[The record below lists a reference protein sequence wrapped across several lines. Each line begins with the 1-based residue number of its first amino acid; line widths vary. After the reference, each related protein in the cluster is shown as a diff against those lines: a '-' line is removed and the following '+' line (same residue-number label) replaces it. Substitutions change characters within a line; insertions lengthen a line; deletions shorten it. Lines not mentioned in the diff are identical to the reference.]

1 LALTKDI
8 NSTERLLNVIRGS
21 HQSSSVEKADS
32 EKKRFPKQKNS
43 KRYSLNFP
51 QITNKYHIK
60 VGIHISRDDAS
71 FVKMAKNSDGR
82 LLLIDQK
89 ILKFPDHISKGS
101 REFSDLL
108 KQALNAFIDSPGDA
122 EVWALMS
129 ATDVNVYYLKIPIV
143 PKKEL
148 ENVIYWTARKENPI
162 DEKSMIFDY
171 EMQGEITDQGV
182 PKYSVMVY
190 SASRSEVEKI
200 KDMFSS
206 MGINLS
212 GITIAPFAFQNIFR
226 TKWISVPEKT
236 FASLFIG
243 SDFSRI
249 DIFSRNNLVMTRGIK
264 TGISSMVEALNES
277 LAEILPKQEVD
288 NERIQKIL
296 ADISTDADKS
306 LRDENGIHWNDSTIL
321 NMIRPAL
328 ERLTRQI
335 DRTLDHYTTSIGYE
349 KVEKVLISSVNN
361 HFYRLILHY
370 VNEQLGIKSESFD
383 PYEASHF
390 SSPVSLSLMERVS
403 LVPAIGLSLSDR
415 RYTPNVIF
423 TYVDKKKE
431 IIKKRINHGIFASFA
446 AALCICSVILVLQAI
461 EIRQM
466 SIEEGKLQKELSLV
480 KPLLSKE
487 KVLIVADDLK
497 SRYRTKMQY
506 VRKYEAM
513 AVITELSFLTPQDI
527 RLTDV
532 RISLASEM
540 QEQKKDAPSKGGA
553 KGIWIEGVVLG
564 DRSTLDTILA
574 EYVMKLENSPIIQTV
589 SIQKSNIVNFKKKE
603 VLQFTVSAKIG

>member
-1 LALTKDI
+1 LKPTKDI

-21 HQSSSVEKADS
+21 HQPSVENTNLEGDQSPQK
-32 EKKRFPKQKNS
+32 KNS
-43 KRYSLNFP
+43 KKFP
-51 QITNKYHIK
+51 IHFPSITNKYHVK
-60 VGIHISRDDAS
+60 VGIHVSREDAN
-71 FVKMAKNSDGR
+71 FVKMAKTSDGR

-89 ILKFPDHISKGS
+89 ILKFPDGISKES
-101 REFSDLL
+101 QEFSDLL
-108 KQALNAFIDSPGDA
+108 KETLDAFLGFQDDCEI
-122 EVWALMS
+122 WAMMS
-129 ATDVNVYYLKIPIV
+129 ATDVNVHYLKIPIV
-143 PKKEL
+143 SKKEL
-148 ENVIYWTARKENPI
+148 ENVIYWTAAKENPI

-171 EMQGEITDQGV
+171 EMQGEITDQGI

-190 SASRSEVEKI
+190 SASRSEVEKT
-200 KDMFSS
+200 KAMFSS

-226 TKWISVPEKT
+226 TKWINVTETT

-243 SDFSRI
+243 NDFSRI
-249 DIFSRNNLVMTRGIK
+249 DIFSKNNLVMTRAIK
-264 TGISSMVEALNES
+264 TGISSLEEALNEA
-277 LAEILPKQEVD
+277 LAGILPKREVD

-296 ADISTDADKS
+296 ADISADADKS
-306 LRDENGIHWNDSTIL
+306 LKDQDGIHWNDSTIL

-335 DRTLDHYTTSIGYE
+335 DRTLDYYTTSVGYE
-349 KVEKVLISSVNN
+349 KVEKVFISSVRNN
-361 HFYRLILHY
+361 FYRLILHHMS
-370 VNEQLGIKSESFD
+370 EQLVIKSEAFD
-383 PYEASHF
+383 PYEAKDF
-390 SSPVSLSLMERVS
+390 SSTVSLSLMERVS

-415 RYTPNVIF
+415 KYTPNAIF

-431 IIKKRINHGIFASFA
+431 IIKKRINRGLFASFA

-466 SIEEGKLQKELSLV
+466 GIEERKLERELSLV

-487 KVLIVADDLK
+487 KVLVLADDLK
-497 SRYRTKMQY
+497 SHYRTKIQY

-513 AVITELSFLTPQDI
+513 AVITELSLLTPQDI

-532 RISLASEM
+532 RISPASEM
-540 QEQKKDAPSKGGA
+540 QDQKKNASSKDKA
-553 KGIWIEGVVLG
+553 NGIWIEGMILG
-564 DRSTLDTILA
+564 DRSMQETILA

-589 SIQKSNIVNFKKKE
+589 SIQRSTVVSFKKKE
-603 VLQFTVSAKIG
+603 VLQFTVSARIG

>member
-1 LALTKDI
+1 MILTKDI

-21 HQSSSVEKADS
+21 DQSSAEKTDLEDQSPKKKNS
-32 EKKRFPKQKNS
+32 EKS
-43 KRYSLNFP
+43 SISFP

-60 VGIHISRDDAS
+60 VGIHINRDD
-71 FVKMAKNSDGR
+71 VNLAKIAKTSDGR
-82 LLLIDQK
+82 MLLIDQK
-89 ILKFPDHISKGS
+89 IWKVPDHISNES
-101 REFSDLL
+101 QEFRDLF
-108 KQALNAFIDSPGDA
+108 KETLNAFAGSPDDC
-122 EVWALMS
+122 EIWALMS
-129 ATDVNVYYLKIPIV
+129 ATDVNVHYLKIPIV

-148 ENVIYWTARKENPI
+148 ENVIYWTAAKENPI

-171 EMQGEITDQGV
+171 EMQGEITDQGI

-200 KDMFSS
+200 KNMFSS
-206 MGINLS
+206 MGIHLS

-226 TKWISVPEKT
+226 AKWINATETT

-243 SDFSRI
+243 NDFSRI
-249 DIFSRNNLVMTRGIK
+249 DIFSGNNLVMTRGIK

-296 ADISTDADKS
+296 TDISADADKS
-306 LRDENGIHWNDSTIL
+306 LKDEDGIHWNDSTIL
-321 NMIRPAL
+321 NMIKPAL

-335 DRTLDHYTTSIGYE
+335 DRTLDYYTTSVGYE
-349 KVEKVLISSVNN
+349 KVEKVFISSVRNN
-361 HFYRLILHY
+361 FYRLILHY
-370 VNEQLGIKSESFD
+370 MNEQLGIKSEAFD
-383 PYEASHF
+383 PYEAKNV
-390 SSPVSLSLMERVS
+390 SSSVSLSLMERVS

-415 RYTPNVIF
+415 KYTPNAIF

-431 IIKKRINHGIFASFA
+431 ISKKRINRGIFASFA
-446 AALCICSVILVLQAI
+446 AALVICSVILVLQAV
-461 EIRQM
+461 EIRQV
-466 SIEEGKLQKELSLV
+466 SIEEGKLKKELSLV
-480 KPLLSKE
+480 GPLLSNE
-487 KVLIVADDLK
+487 KVLVLADDLK

-513 AVITELSFLTPQDI
+513 AVMTELSFLTPQEI

-532 RISLASEM
+532 RISLASEVKD
-540 QEQKKDAPSKGGA
+540 QRKDAPSKDRA
-553 KGIWIEGVVLG
+553 NGIWIEGVILG

-574 EYVMKLENSPIIQTV
+574 EYVMKLENSPIIQAV
-589 SIQKSNIVNFKKKE
+589 SIQKSNIVNFKKNE
-603 VLQFTVSAKIG
+603 ILQFTVSAKTG